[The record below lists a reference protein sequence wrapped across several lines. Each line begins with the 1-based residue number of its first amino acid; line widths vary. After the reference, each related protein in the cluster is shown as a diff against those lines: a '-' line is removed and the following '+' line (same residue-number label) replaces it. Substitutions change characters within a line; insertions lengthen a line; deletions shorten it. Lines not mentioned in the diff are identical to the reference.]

1 MSGLIG
7 ANNQF
12 AQDFNHPNA
21 KLQGIITSIYD
32 IGCAAG
38 ALFNFFFG
46 EKFGRKNMIVA
57 GGTTMIIGT
66 ILLGSSTTLAQLLV
80 GRIVTGIGNGF
91 NSSTIP
97 MYQSEMCK
105 PGNRGILLS
114 MQGTITIVG
123 LCIAYWL
130 DFGLSFAKGP
140 IQWRLPISFQ
150 AFFAIC
156 LVLQMLPL
164 PETPRYLIEKGDE
177 AAAAEV
183 LARLESSTATINDPE
198 VIFLRKQIET
208 SLEIESAGGP
218 FRYSEL
224 FQGGKIQN
232 FRRVS
237 LCCAINVM
245 QQATGA
251 YMIRC

>member
-12 AQDFNHPNA
+12 AQEFNYPDA

-38 ALFNFFFG
+38 ALFTFFFG
-46 EKFGRKNMIVA
+46 ERFGRKNMIIA

-105 PGNRGILLS
+105 PRNRGMLLS
-114 MQGTITIVG
+114 MQGMVTSDVNSIDAVNYNQDI
-123 LCIAYWL
+123 
-130 DFGLSFAKGP
+130 
-140 IQWRLPISFQ
+140 
-150 AFFAIC
+150 
-156 LVLQMLPL
+156 LQC
-164 PETPRYLIEKGDE
+164 
-177 AAAAEV
+177 
-183 LARLESSTATINDPE
+183 
-198 VIFLRKQIET
+198 F
-208 SLEIESAGGP
+208 
-218 FRYSEL
+218 
-224 FQGGKIQN
+224 
-232 FRRVS
+232 
-237 LCCAINVM
+237 
-245 QQATGA
+245 
-251 YMIRC
+251 